1 MASEQFTYR
10 FTKVAEADIDE
21 TLSYITN
28 RLGNPDAATDF
39 ADELE
44 EKLGKLCKSPKTG
57 KLVENEFLV
66 RRDVRRILVKNYIA
80 YYVVDERSHSIV
92 ILRVVYGRR
101 NQDNIVGGIT

>member
-80 YYVVDERSHSIV
+80 YYLVDDAGMKIIV
-92 ILRVVYGRR
+92 LRVVYSRR
-101 NQDNIVGGIT
+101 DQDIILKSV

>member
-1 MASEQFTYR
+1 MASERFTYR
-10 FTKVAEADIDE
+10 LTKVAEADIDE

-28 RLGNPDAATDF
+28 TLGNPDAATTF
-39 ADELE
+39 VNELE

-57 KLVENEFLV
+57 KLVENEFLT

-80 YYVVDERSHSIV
+80 YYFLDEINHSIV

-101 NQDNIVGGIT
+101 DQDKIIGDF